1 MAKKAQ
7 EDRVFIQNAVKTL
20 ATNIRF
26 ASVDNPVHSI
36 VVTSSIPNE
45 GKTTIATN
53 LAQALASGG
62 KAVLIV
68 ECDMRRRSLA
78 TALGTHARNGIYA
91 VLSGQVELDDAVVR
105 TSTRNVW
112 FLDAEPHIPNPVD
125 ILGSKRFHSFIESLK
140 DEYDYVV
147 LDTPPLSAF
156 IDAAVLGSIADGA
169 LLVVRRNFVRREEV
183 LSSYEQLKKAE
194 ANVLGTVLNYCED
207 KKSEY
212 YYYEYYSKDGKKLSK
227 SGADADAPQLNTA
240 PAQPAPRAR
249 KAPAAPKGQPATAPG
264 LKPFPQGQPT
274 ASPDSTSQFLAQ
286 TGYSP
291 RTYTEE

>member
-7 EDRVFIQNAVKTL
+7 DDRVFIQNAVKTL

-26 ASVDNPVHSI
+26 ASVDDPVRSI

-62 KAVLIV
+62 KTVLIV

-78 TALGTHARNGIYA
+78 SALGTHARNGIYA

-112 FLDAEPHIPNPVD
+112 FLDFEPHIPNPVD
-125 ILGSKRFHSFIESLK
+125 ILGSKRFHSFIERLK

-156 IDAAVLGSIADGA
+156 IDAAVLGSVADGT

-183 LSSYEQLKKAE
+183 LSAYEQLKKTE

-212 YYYEYYSKDGKKLSK
+212 YYEYYSKDGKKISK
-227 SGADADAPQLNTA
+227 SEASTPQFEEPAPAPAPKPSRRQAPKAPQ
-240 PAQPAPRAR
+240 
-249 KAPAAPKGQPATAPG
+249 GQPTTAPG
-264 LKPFPQGQPT
+264 LKPIPQAQPIAPDTT
-274 ASPDSTSQFLAQ
+274 AQFLAQ
-286 TGYSP
+286 AGYQP
-291 RTYTEE
+291 HTYTED

>member
-7 EDRVFIQNAVKTL
+7 DDRVFIQNAVKTL

-26 ASVDNPVHSI
+26 ASVDDPVRSI

-53 LAQALASGG
+53 LAQALVSGG
-62 KAVLIV
+62 KTVLIV
-68 ECDMRRRSLA
+68 ECDMRCRSLA
-78 TALGTHARNGIYA
+78 SALGTHARNGIYA

-112 FLDAEPHIPNPVD
+112 FLDSEPHIPNPVD
-125 ILGSKRFHSFIESLK
+125 ILGSKRFHSFIERLK

-156 IDAAVLGSIADGA
+156 IDAAVLGSIADGT

-207 KKSEY
+207 KKSE

>member
-7 EDRVFIQNAVKTL
+7 DDCVFIQNAVKTL

-26 ASVDNPVHSI
+26 ASVDNPVRSI
-36 VVTSSIPNE
+36 VVTSSIPDE

-62 KAVLIV
+62 TTVLIV

-78 TALGTHARNGIYA
+78 AALGAHARNGIYA
-91 VLSGQVELDDAVVR
+91 VLSGQVDLDDAVVR

-112 FLDAEPHIPNPVD
+112 FLDSEPLIPNPVD
-125 ILGSKRFHSFIESLK
+125 ILGSKRFHSFIERLK

-147 LDTPPLSAF
+147 LDTAPLSAF
-156 IDAAVLGSIADGA
+156 IDAAVIDSIADGT
-169 LLVVRRNFVRREEV
+169 LLVVRRNFVRREDV
-183 LSSYEQLKKAE
+183 LSAYEQLKKVE

-212 YYYEYYSKDGKKLSK
+212 YYEYYSKDGKKLSK
-227 SGADADAPQLNTA
+227 GGADADAPQLSSA
-240 PAQPAPRAR
+240 PAQQTPRPRTTPAV
-249 KAPAAPKGQPATAPG
+249 PKSQPTTAPG
-264 LKPFPQGQPT
+264 LKPIPQGQPV

>member
-1 MAKKAQ
+1 M
-7 EDRVFIQNAVKTL
+7 
-20 ATNIRF
+20 
-26 ASVDNPVHSI
+26 
-36 VVTSSIPNE
+36 
-45 GKTTIATN
+45 
-53 LAQALASGG
+53 
-62 KAVLIV
+62 
-68 ECDMRRRSLA
+68 
-78 TALGTHARNGIYA
+78 
-91 VLSGQVELDDAVVR
+91 
-105 TSTRNVW
+105 
-112 FLDAEPHIPNPVD
+112 
-125 ILGSKRFHSFIESLK
+125 GSKRFHSFIERLK

-156 IDAAVLGSIADGA
+156 IDAAVLGSIADGT

-212 YYYEYYSKDGKKLSK
+212 YYEYYSKDGKKLSE
-227 SGADADAPQLNTA
+227 SGADTDAPQLNTA

-274 ASPDSTSQFLAQ
+274 ASPDSTAQFLAQ

>member
-7 EDRVFIQNAVKTL
+7 DDRVFIQNAVKTL

-26 ASVDNPVHSI
+26 ASVDDPVRSI

-53 LAQALASGG
+53 LAQALVSGG
-62 KAVLIV
+62 KTVLIV
-68 ECDMRRRSLA
+68 ECDMHRRSLA
-78 TALGTHARNGIYA
+78 SALGTHARNGIYA

-112 FLDAEPHIPNPVD
+112 FLDSEPHIPNPVD
-125 ILGSKRFHSFIESLK
+125 ILGSKRFHSFIERLK

-156 IDAAVLGSIADGA
+156 IDAAVLGSIADGT

-212 YYYEYYSKDGKKLSK
+212 YYEYYNKDGKKVKK
-227 SGADADAPQLNTA
+227 SPDQNLQFNEAMDSI
-240 PAQPAPRAR
+240 PAQTNPQPAPRV
-249 KAPAAPKGQPATAPG
+249 PKGQPATAPG

-286 TGYSP
+286 TGYAP

>member
-1 MAKKAQ
+1 MA
-7 EDRVFIQNAVKTL
+7 RI
-20 ATNIRF
+20 F
-26 ASVDNPVHSI
+26 ASI
-36 VVTSSIPNE
+36 
-45 GKTTIATN
+45 
-53 LAQALASGG
+53 
-62 KAVLIV
+62 
-68 ECDMRRRSLA
+68 
-78 TALGTHARNGIYA
+78 

-112 FLDAEPHIPNPVD
+112 FLDSEPHIPNPVD
-125 ILGSKRFHSFIESLK
+125 ILGSKRFRSFIERLK

-156 IDAAVLGSIADGA
+156 IDAAVLGSIADGT

-194 ANVLGTVLNYCED
+194 ANVLGTVLNFCED
-207 KKSEY
+207 KKSE

-227 SGADADAPQLNTA
+227 SGADADAPQLNIA

-291 RTYTEE
+291 RAYTEE

>member
-1 MAKKAQ
+1 MAKKPQ

-26 ASVDNPVHSI
+26 ASVDDPVRSI

-62 KAVLIV
+62 KTVLIV

-78 TALGTHARNGIYA
+78 SALGTHARNGIYA

-112 FLDAEPHIPNPVD
+112 FLDSEPHIPNPVD
-125 ILGSKRFHSFIESLK
+125 ILSSKRFHSFIERLK

-156 IDAAVLGSIADGA
+156 IDAAVLGSIADGT

-183 LSSYEQLKKAE
+183 LSSFEQLKKAE

-212 YYYEYYSKDGKKLSK
+212 YYYEYYSKDGKKMSK
-227 SGADADAPQLNTA
+227 GAADADAPQLNTA
-240 PAQPAPRAR
+240 PAQSAPRPR

>member
-7 EDRVFIQNAVKTL
+7 DDRVFIQNAVKTL

-26 ASVDNPVHSI
+26 ASVDNPVRSI

-62 KAVLIV
+62 KSVLIV
-68 ECDMRRRSLA
+68 EGDMRRRSLA
-78 TALGTHARNGIYA
+78 STLGTHARNGIYA

-112 FLDAEPHIPNPVD
+112 FLDSEPHIPNPVD
-125 ILGSKRFHSFIESLK
+125 ILSSKRFRSFIERLK

-156 IDAAVLGSIADGA
+156 IDAAVLGSIADGT

-207 KKSEY
+207 KKSE

>member
-7 EDRVFIQNAVKTL
+7 DDRVFIQNAVKTL

-45 GKTTIATN
+45 GKTTITTN

-62 KAVLIV
+62 KTVLIV

-91 VLSGQVELDDAVVR
+91 VLSGQVDLDDAVVR
-105 TSTRNVW
+105 ASTRNVW
-112 FLDAEPHIPNPVD
+112 FLDSEPHIPNPVD
-125 ILGSKRFHSFIESLK
+125 ILGSKRFHSFIERLK

-156 IDAAVLGSIADGA
+156 IDAAVIGSIADGT

-183 LSSYEQLKKAE
+183 LSAYEQLKKAE

-212 YYYEYYSKDGKKLSK
+212 YYEYYSKDGKKLSK
-227 SGADADAPQLNTA
+227 SGADADAPQLSNA

-264 LKPFPQGQPT
+264 LKPIPQGQPT

>member
-7 EDRVFIQNAVKTL
+7 DDRVFIQNAVKTL

-26 ASVDNPVHSI
+26 ASVDNPVRSI

-53 LAQALASGG
+53 LAQALASSG
-62 KAVLIV
+62 KNVLIV

-78 TALGTHARNGIYA
+78 SALGTHARNGIYA

-112 FLDAEPHIPNPVD
+112 FLDSEPHIPNPVD
-125 ILGSKRFHSFIESLK
+125 ILGSKRFHSFIERLK

-156 IDAAVLGSIADGA
+156 IDAAVLGSIADGT

-240 PAQPAPRAR
+240 PAQSAPRAR
-249 KAPAAPKGQPATAPG
+249 KAPAAPKSQPTTAPG